1 MNTIFIYLHALSFF
15 CRFRNNNSLSGSRQ
29 KLRTYILLLQ
39 SVYGSNI
46 RDFGFSRRDSCSEIH
61 LLMRFLSEIR
71 LVGQILVQ
79 SFSYSIVERFL
90 FRGSAGQR
98 NSCSGLCLELER
110 FLFRY
115 SVGWKDS
122 CSKLW
127 RLERFLF
134 RASAGKRDS
143 CSELRLVREI
153 LVQSF
158 GGWKDSCSELRL
170 VRKILVQSFGW

>member
-127 RLERFLF
+127 WLERFLF
-134 RASAGKRDS
+134 RALAIG
-143 CSELRLVREI
+143 EI

-158 GGWKDSCSELRL
+158 GW
-170 VRKILVQSFGW
+170 